1 MIEYEI
7 WDEKHS
13 QFIVGADEVGRGS
26 VAGPIVAASTRVG
39 FHHLE
44 YFNDV
49 KDSKK
54 LTESKRNIIC
64 KRIKETDLQVEY
76 SLLTNDDIDSKGIN
90 YCNKLVLQNV
100 LSIYFE
106 TNDLIYVDYVKGLG
120 SNIIPL
126 TKGEDKSI
134 AIALA
139 SIMAKVYR
147 DSMMVKLSKE
157 FPEYELEKNKGYG
170 TKNHLEAIR
179 KYGLQSFHRKTFLKN
194 FI

>member
-7 WDEKHS
+7 WNENNS
-13 QFIVGADEVGRGS
+13 QFIVGSDEVGRGS

-44 YFNDV
+44 YLNDV

-54 LTESKRNIIC
+54 LTENKRNIIY

-100 LSIYFE
+100 LSMYFE
-106 TNDLIYVDYVKGLG
+106 TSDLIYVDYVKGLG